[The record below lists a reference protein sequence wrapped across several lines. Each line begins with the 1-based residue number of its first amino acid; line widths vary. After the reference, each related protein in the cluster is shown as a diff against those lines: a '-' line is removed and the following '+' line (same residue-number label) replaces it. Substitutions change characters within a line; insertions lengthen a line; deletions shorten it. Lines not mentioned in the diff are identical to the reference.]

1 VGIGFAA
8 LTDYIFQIGLNT
20 MEAAMVEFV
29 TAGSTDIVNGAIITP
44 ILLFAYAAATA
55 GRARRV

>member
-1 VGIGFAA
+1 MGFAA
-8 LTDYIFQIGLNT
+8 LTDYIFQIGINT
-20 MEAAMVEFV
+20 MEAAVAEFV
-29 TAGSTDIVNGAIITP
+29 AAGATDMVNGAIITP